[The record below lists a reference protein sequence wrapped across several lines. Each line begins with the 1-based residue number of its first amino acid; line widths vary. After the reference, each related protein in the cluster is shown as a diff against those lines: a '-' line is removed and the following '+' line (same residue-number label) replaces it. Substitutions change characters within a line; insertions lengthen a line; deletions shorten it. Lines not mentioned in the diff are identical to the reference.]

1 MSGKEK
7 IKKIFNH
14 QEGEIPIDFGAS
26 AVTGMHVSVVAA
38 LRKHYGLGEN
48 PVKVI
53 EPYQMLGLVD
63 EDLKQILGIDVD
75 GIWAPKTMFGFT
87 AESWKEWT
95 TPWNQQVLV
104 PEEFNTTPE
113 PGGDILIY
121 PEGDTSAPPSGRMPG
136 NGYFFDTIIRQ
147 ESFNEDD
154 LDPEDNLEEFGRI
167 GENDLDYYRNFTGSY
182 AENQRAILANFGGTG
197 LGDIA
202 LVPAPGMKYPKG
214 IRDITEWYIST
225 VSRRE
230 YLHEIFARQT
240 DIALYNLEKIY
251 TAIGDSI
258 DAVFIC
264 GTDFGTQS
272 SSFCSPETFD
282 TLYAPYYRKMNDW
295 IHSNTGWKTFKHSCG
310 AVESFMSHFIDAG
323 FDIINPVQVSASGMD
338 PVVLKEKYGADLVF
352 WGGGIDTQK
361 TLPFGTPEDVREEVL
376 SRCEVLGKNG
386 GFVFNAVHN
395 VQAKTPVNNL
405 IAMFEAVREY
415 NGSSNFR

>member
-1 MSGKEK
+1 MQSGKEK
-7 IKKIFNH
+7 IDRAFNH
-14 QEGEIPIDFGAS
+14 QDGEIPMDFGAS
-26 AVTGMHVSVVAA
+26 AVTGMHVSVAAA
-38 LRKHYGLGEN
+38 LRKHYGLGDE

-63 EDLKQILGIDVD
+63 EDLKQVLGIDVD
-75 GIWAPKTMFGFT
+75 GMWAPKTMFGFS
-87 AESWKEWT
+87 AERWKEWT

-104 PEEFNTTPE
+104 PEQFKTTAE
-113 PGGDILIY
+113 PGNDILIY

-147 ESFNEDD
+147 EPFDESD
-154 LDPEDNLEEFGRI
+154 LNPEDNLEEFGRI
-167 GENDLDYYRNFTGSY
+167 EESDLDYYRNFSGLY
-182 AENQRAILANFGGTG
+182 AENRRAVLANFGGTG

-225 VSRRE
+225 VSRQD

-240 DIALYNLEKIY
+240 DIALENLEKIY
-251 TAIGDSI
+251 AALGDSI

-272 SSFCSPETFD
+272 SSFCSPETFE

-310 AVESFMSHFIDAG
+310 AVESFMPHFINAG
-323 FDIINPVQVSASGMD
+323 FDIINPVQISAAGMD
-338 PVVLKEKYGADLVF
+338 PVTLKKKYGKDLVF

-361 TLPFGTPEDVREEVL
+361 TLPFGTPEEVREEVL
-376 SRCEVLGKNG
+376 SRCEVFGKNG

-395 VQAKTPVNNL
+395 VQAKTPVENL
-405 IAMFEAVREY
+405 TAMFDAVREF
-415 NGSSNFR
+415 NGRKG